1 MTTIRNFCCNDLL
14 GVTPILM
21 DQFSSTQNGKP
32 VDQAKMS
39 WYLNQLAK
47 LSRYFFVAE
56 SPGNRV
62 IGYGT
67 ARIEGTNTT
76 AKGCIV
82 THVAVYEPYYLTGE
96 IALMLVDK
104 LDETSDMYDAV
115 DCLNIMPSTNLTHI
129 GLEEMLKSS
138 RYVNHF

>member
-14 GVTPILM
+14 GITPILM

-32 VDQAKMS
+32 IDQAKMS

-62 IGYGT
+62 TGYGT

-82 THVAVYEPYYLTGE
+82 THVAVY
-96 IALMLVDK
+96 
-104 LDETSDMYDAV
+104 ETSDMYDAV

-129 GLEEMLKSS
+129 GLEEMLKGS